1 MDVLLSSGLYDG
13 CIEHC
18 KDLSNNTSLSSSL
31 SSSSSFYDNNDN
43 NHYINN
49 SKSLLDW
56 SIQIDT
62 IFSKCMQ
69 SICLATEPTK
79 YNPEW
84 IVDHLDHPL
93 IRLDFILVSKNIIT
107 SSSRSSSIGGDSSR
121 SSSSNYFYDT
131 TNKFEFTAGVIRNNV
146 TDVISDH
153 YPVYVNWKE
162 HKSSYNHQHQHH
174 NNQNHRQRKYHQQYD
189 GNIDNNLDGSS
200 RKSIRSSSSIESS
213 TSDHDLQMHEAI
225 ELF

>member
-18 KDLSNNTSLSSSL
+18 KDLSNITLLS

-43 NHYINN
+43 NHYVNN
-49 SKSLLDW
+49 TKSVLDW
-56 SIQIDT
+56 SIEIDT

-107 SSSRSSSIGGDSSR
+107 SSSRSSSSIGGDSNSR
-121 SSSSNYFYDT
+121 SSSSNYFYNT
-131 TNKFEFTAGVIRNNV
+131 TNKIEFIAGVMRNNV

-153 YPVYVNWKE
+153 YPVYVYWKE
-162 HKSSYNHQHQHH
+162 HKSSSNNHQHHYH
-174 NNQNHRQRKYHQQYD
+174 NNQNHRQRQYHQQYD

-200 RKSIRSSSSIESS
+200 SRSSSSIESS
-213 TSDHDLQMHEAI
+213 VHDLQMYEAI